1 MFLPTKFG
9 NSDQQVHNIRKS
21 GNFICFNYH
30 SFLIIGCK
38 TLSSVY
44 ILTHASF
51 VFRRINSLDVGHL
64 VPIQL
69 LLNKCLYPGII
80 SRYQHV
86 CRHLLEVLKTDYH
99 LLNYFAAMRVRIPS
113 LLSSFHCNGH
123 NYQSLEKE
131 VSGKTH
137 TLYTF
142 VFLFMFSYISVTN
155 SVSLLM
161 NKTYHQ

>member
-9 NSDQQVHNIRKS
+9 NSNQQVHNLQKLRGKS
-21 GNFICFNYH
+21 GNFICFNYN

-38 TLSSVY
+38 TFSSVY
-44 ILTHASF
+44 ILIHASF
-51 VFRRINSLDVGHL
+51 VSRRINSLDVGHL

-123 NYQSLEKE
+123 YYQSLEKE
-131 VSGKTH
+131 VVCSGKTH

-142 VFLFMFSYISVTN
+142 VFLIMLKPTINKLHLLFS
-155 SVSLLM
+155 
-161 NKTYHQ
+161 